1 MDNLELL
8 KDYIGKITSDERLK
22 PVHVSLLI
30 ALCERWIIND
40 FNICYTMSRKI
51 LMERSRIKS
60 KATYHKALQD
70 LQRFGLV
77 KYIPSYHP
85 RHGSTIKLLKE
96 NIQITKREHL
106 KSP

>member
-8 KDYIGKITSDERLK
+8 KDYIGKITSDKRLK

-30 ALCERWIIND
+30 ALCERWIISD
-40 FNICYTMSRKI
+40 FNVYYNITRKV

-60 KATYHKALQD
+60 KTTYHKILGD
-70 LQRFGLV
+70 LQRFGLL

-85 RHGSTIKLLKE
+85 HHGSTVKLLNKD
-96 NIQITKREHL
+96 I
-106 KSP
+106 

>member
-8 KDYIGKITSDERLK
+8 KDYIRKITSDKRLK

-30 ALCERWIIND
+30 ALCEHWIISD
-40 FNICYTMSRKI
+40 FNICYTISRKI

-60 KATYHKALQD
+60 KATYHKVLGD
-70 LQRFGLV
+70 LQRFGLS

-85 RHGSTIKLLKE
+85 RHGSTIKLINE
-96 NIQITKREHL
+96 NI
-106 KSP
+106 

>member
-8 KDYIGKITSDERLK
+8 KDYIRRITSDKRLK

-30 ALCERWIIND
+30 ALCERWIISD
-40 FNICYTMSRKI
+40 FNICYTISRKI
-51 LMERSRIKS
+51 LMDRSRIKS
-60 KATYHKALQD
+60 KATYHKVLTD

-85 RHGSTIKLLKE
+85 RHGSTIKLLNE
-96 NIQITKREHL
+96 NI
-106 KSP
+106 